1 MSDKIE
7 LARPF
12 VNEVL
17 HFFRNQISELKEQ
30 PDLVESLE
38 VAVQCLEAV
47 YRLPADDLDGQGTRV
62 ANIGVY
68 FLNISRDSH
77 ATTTLLGQSCGSC
90 NCLPIPRN

>member
-1 MSDKIE
+1 MSKIE

-47 YRLPADDLDGQGTRV
+47 YRLPADDLDVSGRLTHIRFIFSSIIVNRQ
-62 ANIGVY
+62 
-68 FLNISRDSH
+68 
-77 ATTTLLGQSCGSC
+77 C
-90 NCLPIPRN
+90 N